1 MRRYSSDW
9 YWYYAINY
17 TLVIIII
24 FPIYWTLI
32 SSFKKP
38 SELITSEPTF
48 YPHDLTL
55 QYYDQIWNF
64 DRLKRLQDTES
75 EDSESSGVEIESK
88 FRLDGEGVKRPFM
101 NSAIVSAGTI
111 ILTIIVCTLGGYSLT
126 VLNTP
131 LKNFFFLLVILP
143 ILIPGISLII
153 PLYKLLKDLGLTNTH
168 LGLILIHTC
177 GMLPLGIFM
186 MRNAFNSIP
195 SSLREVAMLE
205 GSSELKIITTVML
218 PLAIPGLL
226 TVMVFAMYVSWND
239 YIYAFIFINSPENTM
254 LNISLMK
261 IALGGSQFEMKWG
274 SLTAGSIVSFLPII
288 IFYTFLQQYFVRGVT
303 GSAVKE

>member
-1 MRRYSSDW
+1 MKRYSSDW
-9 YWYYAINY
+9 YWYYVINY

-48 YPHDLTL
+48 YPQEVTL
-55 QYYDQIWNF
+55 QYYNQMWNF
-64 DRLKRLQDTES
+64 DRQKRLQDTEA
-75 EDSESSGVEIESK
+75 EDINSTGVKIGSK
-88 FRLDGEGVKRPFM
+88 YRLDGEGIKRPFL
-101 NSAIVSAGTI
+101 NSAIVSVGTI
-111 ILTIIVCTLGGYSLT
+111 ILTIIVCTLGAYALT
-126 VLNTP
+126 ILNTP
-131 LKNFFFLLVILP
+131 FKNFIFMLMILP

-153 PLYKLLKDLGLTNTH
+153 PLYKLMREIGLTDSH
-168 LGLILIHTC
+168 LGLIFLHTTA
-177 GMLPLGIFM
+177 MLPLGIFM

-195 SSLREVAMLE
+195 KSLREVAMLE
-205 GSSELKIITTVML
+205 GSSELNIITKVML
-218 PLAIPGLL
+218 PLAVPGLL
-226 TVMVFAMYVSWND
+226 TVMVFAMYISWND
-239 YIYAFIFINSPENTM
+239 YILAFLFINSPENTM

-274 SLTAGSIVSFLPII
+274 SLTAGSIVSFIPII

>member
-1 MRRYSSDW
+1 MKRYSSDW
-9 YWYYAINY
+9 YWYYVINY

-38 SELITSEPTF
+38 NELITSEPTF
-48 YPHDLTL
+48 YPREITL
-55 QYYDQIWNF
+55 QYYERMWNF
-64 DRLKRLQDTES
+64 DRLKKLQDTEVENIDSS
-75 EDSESSGVEIESK
+75 EVNIDSK
-88 FRLDGEGVKRPFM
+88 FRLDGEGIKRPFL
-101 NSAIVSAGTI
+101 NSAIVSVGTI
-111 ILTIIVCTLGGYSLT
+111 ILTIIVCTFGAYALT
-126 VLNTP
+126 ILNTP
-131 LKNFFFLLVILP
+131 FKNFIFMLMILP

-153 PLYKLLKDLGLTNTH
+153 PLYKLMREIGLTDSH
-168 LGLILIHTC
+168 LGLVFLHTTA
-177 GMLPLGIFM
+177 MLPLGIFM

-195 SSLREVAMLE
+195 KSLREVAMLE
-205 GSSELKIITTVML
+205 GSSELNIITKVML
-218 PLAIPGLL
+218 PLAVPGLL
-226 TVMVFAMYVSWND
+226 TVMVFAMYISWND
-239 YIYAFIFINSPENTM
+239 YILAFLFINSPENTM

-274 SLTAGSIVSFLPII
+274 SLTAGSIVSFIPII

>member
-1 MRRYSSDW
+1 MKRYSSDW
-9 YWYYAINY
+9 YWYYVINY
-17 TLVIIII
+17 ALVIIII

-64 DRLKRLQDTES
+64 DRVKILQDTET
-75 EDSESSGVEIESK
+75 ENTNSSGVEVEEK
-88 FRLDGEGVKRPFM
+88 FRLDGEGVKRPFL
-101 NSAIVSAGTI
+101 NSAIVSVGTI
-111 ILTIIVCTLGGYSLT
+111 ILTITVCTLGAYALT
-126 VLNTP
+126 ILNTP
-131 LKNFFFLLVILP
+131 FKNFIFMLMILP

-153 PLYKLLKDLGLTNTH
+153 PLYKLMREIGLTDSH
-168 LGLILIHTC
+168 LGLIFLHATA
-177 GMLPLGIFM
+177 MLPLGIFM
-186 MRNAFNSIP
+186 MRNAFSSIP
-195 SSLREVAMLE
+195 KSLREVALLE
-205 GSSELKIITTVML
+205 GSSELKIITKVML

-226 TVMVFAMYVSWND
+226 TVMVFAMYISWND
-239 YIYAFIFINSPENTM
+239 YILAFLFINSPENTM

>member
-1 MRRYSSDW
+1 MKRYSSDW
-9 YWYYAINY
+9 YWYYVINY

-38 SELITSEPTF
+38 NELITNEPTF
-48 YPHDLTL
+48 YPREITL

-64 DRLKRLQDTES
+64 DRQKRLQDTEA
-75 EDSESSGVEIESK
+75 EDIDSY
-88 FRLDGEGVKRPFM
+88 LPDGDGIKRPFL
-101 NSAIVSAGTI
+101 NSAIVSVGTI
-111 ILTIIVCTLGGYSLT
+111 FFTVIVCTLGAYALT
-126 VLNTP
+126 ILNTP
-131 LKNFFFLLVILP
+131 FKNLIFLLMILP

-153 PLYKLLKDLGLTNTH
+153 PLYKLMREIGLTDSH
-168 LGLILIHTC
+168 LGLILLHSTA
-177 GMLPLGIFM
+177 MLPLGIFM

-195 SSLREVAMLE
+195 TSLREVAMLE

-226 TVMVFAMYVSWND
+226 TVMVFAMYISWND
-239 YIYAFIFINSPENTM
+239 YILAFLFVNSPENLM
-254 LNISLMK
+254 LNIALMK
-261 IALGGSQFEMKWG
+261 VALGGSQFEMKWG
-274 SLTAGSIVSFLPII
+274 SLTSGSIISFIPII

>member
-1 MRRYSSDW
+1 MKRYSSDW
-9 YWYYAINY
+9 YWYYVINY

-38 SELITSEPTF
+38 TELITSNPTF
-48 YPHDLTL
+48 YPREITL
-55 QYYDQIWNF
+55 EYYERMWNF
-64 DRLKRLQDTES
+64 DRLKKLQDTEAENIDSS
-75 EDSESSGVEIESK
+75 EVNIDSK
-88 FRLDGEGVKRPFM
+88 FRLDGEGIKRPFL
-101 NSAIVSAGTI
+101 NSAIVSVGTI
-111 ILTIIVCTLGGYSLT
+111 ILTIIVCTFGAYALT
-126 VLNTP
+126 ILNTP
-131 LKNFFFLLVILP
+131 FKNFIFMLMILP

-153 PLYKLLKDLGLTNTH
+153 PLYKLMREIGLTDSH
-168 LGLILIHTC
+168 LGLIFLHTTA
-177 GMLPLGIFM
+177 MLPLGIFM

-195 SSLREVAMLE
+195 KSLREVAMLE
-205 GSSELKIITTVML
+205 GSSELNIITKVML
-218 PLAIPGLL
+218 PLAVPGLL
-226 TVMVFAMYVSWND
+226 TVMVFAMYISWND
-239 YIYAFIFINSPENTM
+239 YILAFLFINSPENTM

-274 SLTAGSIVSFLPII
+274 SLTAGSIVSFIPII

>member
-1 MRRYSSDW
+1 MKRNSSDW
-9 YWYYAINY
+9 YWYYVINY
-17 TLVIIII
+17 SLVIIII

-64 DRLKRLQDTES
+64 DRQKRLQDTEA
-75 EDSESSGVEIESK
+75 EDINSYL
-88 FRLDGEGVKRPFM
+88 LDGEGIKRPFL
-101 NSAIVSAGTI
+101 NSAIVSVGTI
-111 ILTIIVCTLGGYSLT
+111 ILTIIVCTLGAYALT
-126 VLNTP
+126 ILNTP
-131 LKNFFFLLVILP
+131 FKNFIFMLMILP

-153 PLYKLLKDLGLTNTH
+153 PLYKLMREIGLTDSH
-168 LGLILIHTC
+168 LGLIFLHATA
-177 GMLPLGIFM
+177 MLPLGIFM
-186 MRNAFNSIP
+186 MRNAFSSIP
-195 SSLREVAMLE
+195 KSLREVALLE
-205 GSSELKIITTVML
+205 GSSELKIISQVML

-226 TVMVFAMYVSWND
+226 TVMVFAMYISWND
-239 YIYAFIFINSPENTM
+239 YILAFLFINSPENTM

>member
-1 MRRYSSDW
+1 MKRYSSDW
-9 YWYYAINY
+9 YWYYVINY

-38 SELITSEPTF
+38 NELITSEPTF
-48 YPHDLTL
+48 YPREITL

-64 DRLKRLQDTES
+64 DRQKRLQDTEA
-75 EDSESSGVEIESK
+75 EDIDSY
-88 FRLDGEGVKRPFM
+88 LPDGDGIKRPFL
-101 NSAIVSAGTI
+101 NSAIVSVGTI
-111 ILTIIVCTLGGYSLT
+111 FFTVIVCTLGAYALT
-126 VLNTP
+126 ILNTP
-131 LKNFFFLLVILP
+131 FKNLIFLLMILP

-153 PLYKLLKDLGLTNTH
+153 PLYKLMREICLTDSH
-168 LGLILIHTC
+168 LGLILLHSTA
-177 GMLPLGIFM
+177 MLPLGIFM

-195 SSLREVAMLE
+195 TSLREVAMLE

-226 TVMVFAMYVSWND
+226 TVMVFAMYISWND
-239 YIYAFIFINSPENTM
+239 YILAFLFVNSPENLM
-254 LNISLMK
+254 LNIALMK
-261 IALGGSQFEMKWG
+261 VALGGSQFEMKWG
-274 SLTAGSIVSFLPII
+274 SLTSGSIISFIPII

>member
-1 MRRYSSDW
+1 MKRYSSDW
-9 YWYYAINY
+9 YWYYVINY
-17 TLVIIII
+17 ALVIIII

-64 DRLKRLQDTES
+64 DRVKILQDTETES
-75 EDSESSGVEIESK
+75 NNSSGVEVEEK
-88 FRLDGEGVKRPFM
+88 FRLDGEGVKRPFL
-101 NSAIVSAGTI
+101 NSAIVSVGTI
-111 ILTIIVCTLGGYSLT
+111 ILTITVCTLGAYALT
-126 VLNTP
+126 ILNTP
-131 LKNFFFLLVILP
+131 FKNFIFMLMILP

-153 PLYKLLKDLGLTNTH
+153 PLYKLMREIGLTDSH
-168 LGLILIHTC
+168 LGLIFLHATA
-177 GMLPLGIFM
+177 MLPLGIFM
-186 MRNAFNSIP
+186 MRNAFSSIP
-195 SSLREVAMLE
+195 KSLREVALLE
-205 GSSELKIITTVML
+205 GSSELKIITKVML

-226 TVMVFAMYVSWND
+226 TVMVFAMYISWND
-239 YIYAFIFINSPENTM
+239 YILAFLFINSPENTM

>member
-1 MRRYSSDW
+1 MKRYSSDW
-9 YWYYAINY
+9 YWYYVINY

-38 SELITSEPTF
+38 NELITSEPTF
-48 YPHDLTL
+48 YPREITL

-64 DRLKRLQDTES
+64 DRVKILQDTETES
-75 EDSESSGVEIESK
+75 TNSSGVEVEEK
-88 FRLDGEGVKRPFM
+88 FRLDGEGVKRPFL
-101 NSAIVSAGTI
+101 NSAIVSVGTI
-111 ILTIIVCTLGGYSLT
+111 ILTITVCTLGAYALT
-126 VLNTP
+126 ILNTP
-131 LKNFFFLLVILP
+131 FKNFIFMLMILP

-153 PLYKLLKDLGLTNTH
+153 PLYKLMREIGLTDSH
-168 LGLILIHTC
+168 LGLIFLHATA
-177 GMLPLGIFM
+177 MLPLGIFM
-186 MRNAFNSIP
+186 MRNAFSSIP
-195 SSLREVAMLE
+195 KSLREVALLE
-205 GSSELKIITTVML
+205 GSSELKIITKVML

-226 TVMVFAMYVSWND
+226 TVMVFAMYISWND
-239 YIYAFIFINSPENTM
+239 YILAFLFINSPENTM

>member
-1 MRRYSSDW
+1 MKRYSSDW
-9 YWYYAINY
+9 YWYYVINY

-38 SELITSEPTF
+38 TELITSNPTF
-48 YPHDLTL
+48 YPREITL
-55 QYYDQIWNF
+55 EYYERMWNF
-64 DRLKRLQDTES
+64 DRLKKLQDTEAEHIDSS
-75 EDSESSGVEIESK
+75 EVNIDSK
-88 FRLDGEGVKRPFM
+88 YRLEGEGIKRPFL
-101 NSAIVSAGTI
+101 NSAIVSVGTI
-111 ILTIIVCTLGGYSLT
+111 ILTIIVCTFGAYALT
-126 VLNTP
+126 ILNTP
-131 LKNFFFLLVILP
+131 FKNFIFMLMILP

-153 PLYKLLKDLGLTNTH
+153 PLYKLMREIRLTDSH
-168 LGLILIHTC
+168 LGLIFLHTTA
-177 GMLPLGIFM
+177 MLPLGIFM

-195 SSLREVAMLE
+195 KSLREVAMLE
-205 GSSELKIITTVML
+205 GSSELNIIIKVML
-218 PLAIPGLL
+218 PLAVPGLL
-226 TVMVFAMYVSWND
+226 TVMVFAMYISWND
-239 YIYAFIFINSPENTM
+239 YILAFLFINSPENTM

-274 SLTAGSIVSFLPII
+274 SLTAGSIVSFIPII

>member
-1 MRRYSSDW
+1 MKRYSSDW
-9 YWYYAINY
+9 YWYYVINY
-17 TLVIIII
+17 ALVIIII

-64 DRLKRLQDTES
+64 DRVKILQDTETES
-75 EDSESSGVEIESK
+75 TNSSGVEVEEK
-88 FRLDGEGVKRPFM
+88 FRLDGEGVKRPFL
-101 NSAIVSAGTI
+101 NSAIVSVGTI
-111 ILTIIVCTLGGYSLT
+111 ILTITVCTLGAYALT
-126 VLNTP
+126 ILNTP
-131 LKNFFFLLVILP
+131 FKNFIFMLMILP

-153 PLYKLLKDLGLTNTH
+153 PLYKLMREIGLTDSH
-168 LGLILIHTC
+168 LGLIFLHATA
-177 GMLPLGIFM
+177 MLPLGIFM
-186 MRNAFNSIP
+186 MRNAFSSIP
-195 SSLREVAMLE
+195 KSLREVALLE
-205 GSSELKIITTVML
+205 GSSELKIITKVML

-226 TVMVFAMYVSWND
+226 TVMVFAMYISWND
-239 YIYAFIFINSPENTM
+239 YILAFLFINSPENTM

>member
-1 MRRYSSDW
+1 MKRYSSDW
-9 YWYYAINY
+9 YWYYVINY
-17 TLVIIII
+17 ALVIIII

-48 YPHDLTL
+48 YPQDLTL

-64 DRLKRLQDTES
+64 DRQKRLQDTEA
-75 EDSESSGVEIESK
+75 EDINEY
-88 FRLDGEGVKRPFM
+88 LPDTDGIKRPFL
-101 NSAIVSAGTI
+101 NSAIVSVGTI
-111 ILTIIVCTLGGYSLT
+111 ILTIIVCTFGGYALT
-126 VLNTP
+126 ILNTP
-131 LKNFFFLLVILP
+131 FKNFIFMLMILP

-153 PLYKLLKDLGLTNTH
+153 PLYKLMREIGLTDSH
-168 LGLILIHTC
+168 LGLIFLHATA
-177 GMLPLGIFM
+177 MLPLGVFM
-186 MRNAFNSIP
+186 MRNAFSSIP
-195 SSLREVAMLE
+195 KSLREVALLE
-205 GSSELKIITTVML
+205 GSSELKIITKVML

-226 TVMVFAMYVSWND
+226 TVMVFAMYISWND
-239 YIYAFIFINSPENTM
+239 YILAFLFINSHENTM

-274 SLTAGSIVSFLPII
+274 SLTAGSIISFLPII

>member
-1 MRRYSSDW
+1 MKRYSSDW
-9 YWYYAINY
+9 YWYYVINY

-38 SELITSEPTF
+38 NELITSEPTF
-48 YPHDLTL
+48 YPREITL

-64 DRLKRLQDTES
+64 DRQKRLQDTEA
-75 EDSESSGVEIESK
+75 EDIDSY
-88 FRLDGEGVKRPFM
+88 LPDGDGIKRPFL
-101 NSAIVSAGTI
+101 NSAIVSVGTI
-111 ILTIIVCTLGGYSLT
+111 IFTVIVCTLGAYALT
-126 VLNTP
+126 ILNTP
-131 LKNFFFLLVILP
+131 FKNLIFLLMILP

-153 PLYKLLKDLGLTNTH
+153 PLYKLMREIGLTDSH
-168 LGLILIHTC
+168 LGLILLHSTA
-177 GMLPLGIFM
+177 MLPLGIFM

-195 SSLREVAMLE
+195 TSLREVAMLE
-205 GSSELKIITTVML
+205 GSSEIKIITTVML

-226 TVMVFAMYVSWND
+226 TVMVFAMYISWND
-239 YIYAFIFINSPENTM
+239 YILAFLFVNSPENLM
-254 LNISLMK
+254 LNIALMK
-261 IALGGSQFEMKWG
+261 VALGGSQFEMKWG
-274 SLTAGSIVSFLPII
+274 SLTSGSIISFIPII

>member
-1 MRRYSSDW
+1 MKRYSSDW
-9 YWYYAINY
+9 YWYYVINY

-38 SELITSEPTF
+38 NELITSEPTF
-48 YPHDLTL
+48 YPREITL

-64 DRLKRLQDTES
+64 DRQKRLQDTEA
-75 EDSESSGVEIESK
+75 EDIDSY
-88 FRLDGEGVKRPFM
+88 LPDGDGIKRPFL
-101 NSAIVSAGTI
+101 NSAIVSVGTI
-111 ILTIIVCTLGGYSLT
+111 FFTVIVCTLGAYALT
-126 VLNTP
+126 ILNTP
-131 LKNFFFLLVILP
+131 FKNLIFLLMILP

-153 PLYKLLKDLGLTNTH
+153 PLYKLMREIDLTDSH
-168 LGLILIHTC
+168 LGLILLHSTA
-177 GMLPLGIFM
+177 MLPLGIFM

-195 SSLREVAMLE
+195 TSLREVAMLE

-226 TVMVFAMYVSWND
+226 TVMVFAMYISWND
-239 YIYAFIFINSPENTM
+239 YILAFLFVNSPENLM
-254 LNISLMK
+254 LNIALMK
-261 IALGGSQFEMKWG
+261 VALGGSQFEMKWG
-274 SLTAGSIVSFLPII
+274 SLTSGSIISFIPII

>member
-1 MRRYSSDW
+1 MKRYSSDW
-9 YWYYAINY
+9 YWYYVINY

-38 SELITSEPTF
+38 NELITSEPTF
-48 YPHDLTL
+48 YPREITL
-55 QYYDQIWNF
+55 QYYERMWNF
-64 DRLKRLQDTES
+64 DRLKKLQDTEAENIDSS
-75 EDSESSGVEIESK
+75 EVNIDSK
-88 FRLDGEGVKRPFM
+88 FRLDGEGIKRPFL
-101 NSAIVSAGTI
+101 NSAIVSVGTI
-111 ILTIIVCTLGGYSLT
+111 ILTIIVCTFGAYALT
-126 VLNTP
+126 ILNTP
-131 LKNFFFLLVILP
+131 FKNFIFMLMILP

-153 PLYKLLKDLGLTNTH
+153 PLYKLMREIGLTDSH
-168 LGLILIHTC
+168 LGLIFLHTTA
-177 GMLPLGIFM
+177 MLPLGIFM

-195 SSLREVAMLE
+195 KSLREVAMLE
-205 GSSELKIITTVML
+205 GSSELNIITKVML
-218 PLAIPGLL
+218 PLAVPGLL
-226 TVMVFAMYVSWND
+226 TVMVFAMYISWND
-239 YIYAFIFINSPENTM
+239 YILAFLFINSPENTM

-274 SLTAGSIVSFLPII
+274 SLTAGSIVSFIPII

>member
-1 MRRYSSDW
+1 MKRYSSDW
-9 YWYYAINY
+9 YWYYVINY
-17 TLVIIII
+17 ALVIIII
-24 FPIYWTLI
+24 FPIYWTFI

-48 YPHDLTL
+48 YPQDLTL

-64 DRLKRLQDTES
+64 DRQKRLQDTEA
-75 EDSESSGVEIESK
+75 EDINSYL
-88 FRLDGEGVKRPFM
+88 LDGEGIKRPFL
-101 NSAIVSAGTI
+101 NSAIVSVGTI
-111 ILTIIVCTLGGYSLT
+111 ILTIIVCTFGGYALT
-126 VLNTP
+126 ILNTP
-131 LKNFFFLLVILP
+131 FKNFIFMLMILP

-153 PLYKLLKDLGLTNTH
+153 PLYKLMREIGLTDSH
-168 LGLILIHTC
+168 LGLIFLHATA
-177 GMLPLGIFM
+177 MLPLGIFM
-186 MRNAFNSIP
+186 MRNAFSSIP
-195 SSLREVAMLE
+195 KSLREVAMLE
-205 GSSELKIITTVML
+205 GSSELKIITKVML

-226 TVMVFAMYVSWND
+226 TVMVFAMYISWND
-239 YIYAFIFINSPENTM
+239 YILAFLFINSPENTM

>member
-1 MRRYSSDW
+1 MKRYSSDW
-9 YWYYAINY
+9 YWYYVINY
-17 TLVIIII
+17 TLVVIII

-48 YPHDLTL
+48 YPQDLTL

-64 DRLKRLQDTES
+64 DRQKRLQDTEA
-75 EDSESSGVEIESK
+75 EDINEY
-88 FRLDGEGVKRPFM
+88 LPDTDGIKRPFL
-101 NSAIVSAGTI
+101 NSAIVSVGTI
-111 ILTIIVCTLGGYSLT
+111 ILTIIVCTFGGYALT
-126 VLNTP
+126 ILNTP
-131 LKNFFFLLVILP
+131 FKNFIFMLMILP

-153 PLYKLLKDLGLTNTH
+153 PLYKLMREIGLTDSH
-168 LGLILIHTC
+168 LGLIFLHATA
-177 GMLPLGIFM
+177 MLPLGVFM
-186 MRNAFNSIP
+186 MRNAFSSIP
-195 SSLREVAMLE
+195 KSLREVALLE
-205 GSSELKIITTVML
+205 GSSELKIITKVML

-226 TVMVFAMYVSWND
+226 TVMVFAMYISWND
-239 YIYAFIFINSPENTM
+239 YILAFLFINSHENTM

-274 SLTAGSIVSFLPII
+274 SLTAGSIISFLPII

>member
-1 MRRYSSDW
+1 MKRYSSDW
-9 YWYYAINY
+9 YWYYVINY
-17 TLVIIII
+17 ALVIIII

-48 YPHDLTL
+48 YPQDLTL

-64 DRLKRLQDTES
+64 DRQKRLQDTEA
-75 EDSESSGVEIESK
+75 EDINEY
-88 FRLDGEGVKRPFM
+88 LPDTDGIKRPFL
-101 NSAIVSAGTI
+101 NSAIVSVGTI
-111 ILTIIVCTLGGYSLT
+111 ILTIIVCTFGGYALT
-126 VLNTP
+126 ILNTP
-131 LKNFFFLLVILP
+131 FKNFIFMLIILP

-153 PLYKLLKDLGLTNTH
+153 PLYKLMREIGLTDSH
-168 LGLILIHTC
+168 LGLIFLHATA
-177 GMLPLGIFM
+177 MLPLGVFM
-186 MRNAFNSIP
+186 MRNAFSSIP
-195 SSLREVAMLE
+195 KSLREVALLE
-205 GSSELKIITTVML
+205 GSSELKIITKVML

-226 TVMVFAMYVSWND
+226 TVMVFAMYISWND
-239 YIYAFIFINSPENTM
+239 YILAFLFINSPENTM

>member
-1 MRRYSSDW
+1 MKRYSSDW
-9 YWYYAINY
+9 YWYYVINY
-17 TLVIIII
+17 TLVIIIV

-38 SELITSEPTF
+38 NELITSEPTF
-48 YPHDLTL
+48 YPREITL

-64 DRLKRLQDTES
+64 DRQKRLQDTEA
-75 EDSESSGVEIESK
+75 EDIDSY
-88 FRLDGEGVKRPFM
+88 LPDGDGIKRPFL
-101 NSAIVSAGTI
+101 NSAIVSFGTI
-111 ILTIIVCTLGGYSLT
+111 FFTVIVCTLGAYALT
-126 VLNTP
+126 ILNTP
-131 LKNFFFLLVILP
+131 FKNLIFLLMILP

-153 PLYKLLKDLGLTNTH
+153 PLYKLMREIGLTDSH
-168 LGLILIHTC
+168 LGLILLHSTA
-177 GMLPLGIFM
+177 MLPLGIFM

-195 SSLREVAMLE
+195 TSLREVAMLE

-226 TVMVFAMYVSWND
+226 TVMVFAMYISWND
-239 YIYAFIFINSPENTM
+239 YILAFLFVNSPENLM
-254 LNISLMK
+254 LNIALMK
-261 IALGGSQFEMKWG
+261 VALGGSQFEMKWG
-274 SLTAGSIVSFLPII
+274 SLTSGSIISFIPII

>member
-1 MRRYSSDW
+1 MKRYSSDW
-9 YWYYAINY
+9 YWYYVINY

-38 SELITSEPTF
+38 NELITSEPTF
-48 YPHDLTL
+48 YPREITL

-64 DRLKRLQDTES
+64 DRQKRLQDTEA
-75 EDSESSGVEIESK
+75 EDIDSY
-88 FRLDGEGVKRPFM
+88 LPDGDGIKRPFL
-101 NSAIVSAGTI
+101 NSAIVSVGTI
-111 ILTIIVCTLGGYSLT
+111 FFTVIVCTLGAYALT
-126 VLNTP
+126 ILNTP
-131 LKNFFFLLVILP
+131 FKNLIFLLMILP

-153 PLYKLLKDLGLTNTH
+153 PLYKLMREIGLTDSH
-168 LGLILIHTC
+168 LGLILLHSTA
-177 GMLPLGIFM
+177 MLPLGIFM

-195 SSLREVAMLE
+195 TSLREVAMLE
-205 GSSELKIITTVML
+205 GSSEIKIITTVML

-226 TVMVFAMYVSWND
+226 TVMVFAMYISWND
-239 YIYAFIFINSPENTM
+239 YILAFLFVNSPENLM
-254 LNISLMK
+254 LNIALMK
-261 IALGGSQFEMKWG
+261 VALGGSQFEMKWG
-274 SLTAGSIVSFLPII
+274 SLTSGSIISFIPII

>member
-1 MRRYSSDW
+1 MKRYSSDW
-9 YWYYAINY
+9 YWYYVINY

-38 SELITSEPTF
+38 NELITSEPTF
-48 YPHDLTL
+48 YPREITL

-64 DRLKRLQDTES
+64 DRQKRLQDTEA
-75 EDSESSGVEIESK
+75 EDIDSY
-88 FRLDGEGVKRPFM
+88 LPDGDGIKRPFL
-101 NSAIVSAGTI
+101 NSAIVSVGTI
-111 ILTIIVCTLGGYSLT
+111 FFTVIVCTLGAYALT
-126 VLNTP
+126 ILNTP
-131 LKNFFFLLVILP
+131 FKNLIFLLMILP

-153 PLYKLLKDLGLTNTH
+153 PLYKLMREIGLTDSH
-168 LGLILIHTC
+168 LGLILLHSTA
-177 GMLPLGIFM
+177 MLPLGIFM

-195 SSLREVAMLE
+195 TSLREVAMLE

-226 TVMVFAMYVSWND
+226 TVMVFAMYISWND
-239 YIYAFIFINSPENTM
+239 YILAFLFVNSPENLM
-254 LNISLMK
+254 LNIALMK
-261 IALGGSQFEMKWG
+261 VALGGSQFEMKWG
-274 SLTAGSIVSFLPII
+274 SLTSGSIISFIPII

>member
-1 MRRYSSDW
+1 MKRYSSDW
-9 YWYYAINY
+9 YWYYVINY

-38 SELITSEPTF
+38 NELITSEPTF
-48 YPHDLTL
+48 YPREITL

-64 DRLKRLQDTES
+64 DRQKRLQDTEA
-75 EDSESSGVEIESK
+75 EDIDSY
-88 FRLDGEGVKRPFM
+88 LPDGDGIKRPFL
-101 NSAIVSAGTI
+101 NSAIVSVGTI
-111 ILTIIVCTLGGYSLT
+111 FFTVIVCTLGAYALT
-126 VLNTP
+126 ILNTP
-131 LKNFFFLLVILP
+131 FKNLIFLLMILP

-153 PLYKLLKDLGLTNTH
+153 PLYKLMREIGLTDSH
-168 LGLILIHTC
+168 LGLILLHSTA
-177 GMLPLGIFM
+177 MLPLGIFM

-195 SSLREVAMLE
+195 TSLREVAMLE

-226 TVMVFAMYVSWND
+226 TVMVFAMYISWND
-239 YIYAFIFINSPENTM
+239 YILAFLFVNSPENLM
-254 LNISLMK
+254 LNIALMK
-261 IALGGSQFEMKWG
+261 VALGGSQFEMKWC
-274 SLTAGSIVSFLPII
+274 SLTSGSIISFIPII

>member
-1 MRRYSSDW
+1 MKRYSSDW
-9 YWYYAINY
+9 YWYYVINY

-38 SELITSEPTF
+38 TELITSNPTF
-48 YPHDLTL
+48 YPREITL
-55 QYYDQIWNF
+55 EYYERMWNF
-64 DRLKRLQDTES
+64 DRLKKLQDTEAEHIDSS
-75 EDSESSGVEIESK
+75 EVNIDSK
-88 FRLDGEGVKRPFM
+88 YRLEGEGIKRPFL
-101 NSAIVSAGTI
+101 NSAIVSVGTI
-111 ILTIIVCTLGGYSLT
+111 IFTIIVCTFGAYALT
-126 VLNTP
+126 ILNTP
-131 LKNFFFLLVILP
+131 FKNFIFMLMILP

-153 PLYKLLKDLGLTNTH
+153 PLYKLMREIGLTDSH
-168 LGLILIHTC
+168 LGLIFLHTTA
-177 GMLPLGIFM
+177 MLPLGIFM

-195 SSLREVAMLE
+195 KSLREVAMLE
-205 GSSELKIITTVML
+205 GSSELNIIIKVML
-218 PLAIPGLL
+218 PLAVPGLL
-226 TVMVFAMYVSWND
+226 TVMVFAMYISWND
-239 YIYAFIFINSPENTM
+239 YILAFLFINSPENTM

-274 SLTAGSIVSFLPII
+274 SLTAGSIVSFIPII

>member
-1 MRRYSSDW
+1 MKRYSSDW
-9 YWYYAINY
+9 YWYYVINY
-17 TLVIIII
+17 ALVIIII

-48 YPHDLTL
+48 YPQDLTL

-64 DRLKRLQDTES
+64 DRQKRLQDTEA
-75 EDSESSGVEIESK
+75 EDINSYL
-88 FRLDGEGVKRPFM
+88 LDGEGIKRPFL
-101 NSAIVSAGTI
+101 NSAIVSVGTI
-111 ILTIIVCTLGGYSLT
+111 ILTIIVCTFGGYALT
-126 VLNTP
+126 ILNTP
-131 LKNFFFLLVILP
+131 FKNFIFMLMILP

-153 PLYKLLKDLGLTNTH
+153 PLYKLMREIGLTDSH
-168 LGLILIHTC
+168 LGLIFLHATA
-177 GMLPLGIFM
+177 MLPLGIFM
-186 MRNAFNSIP
+186 MRNAFSSIP
-195 SSLREVAMLE
+195 KSLREVAMLE
-205 GSSELKIITTVML
+205 GSSELKIITKVML

-226 TVMVFAMYVSWND
+226 TVMVFAMYISWND
-239 YIYAFIFINSPENTM
+239 YILAFLFINSLENTM

>member
-1 MRRYSSDW
+1 M
-9 YWYYAINY
+9 
-17 TLVIIII
+17 VIIIV

-38 SELITSEPTF
+38 NELITSEPTF
-48 YPHDLTL
+48 YPREITL

-64 DRLKRLQDTES
+64 DRQKRLQDTEA
-75 EDSESSGVEIESK
+75 EDIDSY
-88 FRLDGEGVKRPFM
+88 LPDGDGIKRPFL
-101 NSAIVSAGTI
+101 NSAIVSVGTI
-111 ILTIIVCTLGGYSLT
+111 FFTVIVCTLGAYALT
-126 VLNTP
+126 ILNTP
-131 LKNFFFLLVILP
+131 FKNLIFLLMILP

-153 PLYKLLKDLGLTNTH
+153 PLYKLMREIGLTDSH
-168 LGLILIHTC
+168 LGLILLHSTA
-177 GMLPLGIFM
+177 MLPLGIFM

-195 SSLREVAMLE
+195 TSLREVAMLE

-226 TVMVFAMYVSWND
+226 TVMVFAMYISWND
-239 YIYAFIFINSPENTM
+239 YILAFLFVNSPENLM
-254 LNISLMK
+254 LNIALMK
-261 IALGGSQFEMKWG
+261 VALGGSQFEMKWG
-274 SLTAGSIVSFLPII
+274 SLTSGSIISFIPII

>member
-1 MRRYSSDW
+1 MKRYSSDW
-9 YWYYAINY
+9 YWYYVINY
-17 TLVIIII
+17 ALVIIII

-32 SSFKKP
+32 SSLKKP

-48 YPHDLTL
+48 YPQDLTL

-64 DRLKRLQDTES
+64 DRQKRLQDTEA
-75 EDSESSGVEIESK
+75 EDINSYL
-88 FRLDGEGVKRPFM
+88 LDGEGIKRPFL
-101 NSAIVSAGTI
+101 NSAIVSVGTI
-111 ILTIIVCTLGGYSLT
+111 ILTIIVCTFGAYALT
-126 VLNTP
+126 ILNTP
-131 LKNFFFLLVILP
+131 FKNFIFMLMILP

-153 PLYKLLKDLGLTNTH
+153 PLYKLMREIGLTDSH
-168 LGLILIHTC
+168 LGLIFLHATA
-177 GMLPLGIFM
+177 MLPLGVFM
-186 MRNAFNSIP
+186 MRNAFSSIP
-195 SSLREVAMLE
+195 KSLREVALLE
-205 GSSELKIITTVML
+205 GSSELKIITKVML

-226 TVMVFAMYVSWND
+226 TVMVFAMYISWND
-239 YIYAFIFINSPENTM
+239 YILAFLFINSPENTM

-274 SLTAGSIVSFLPII
+274 SLTAGSIVSFVPII